1 MIYDRHTNLKR
12 IEKSMSNGRKIFRFL
27 KFVEDLKKFYSYLYD
42 SSFDPITILKA
53 FTTLS
58 ACFYH
63 FLDNLVWASNV
74 GMINRI
80 ISGEL
85 KWKTS
90 KNFFSLLRTMIK
102 LITNLI
108 DFKNYYYNSW
118 MNNENE
124 IKHENYEKI
133 LNETFKNRSKLRMIS
148 LDIIHSL
155 LKLITLFY
163 SLKAEPLYSHIH
175 PIIVTLCGIVYCVI
189 SLFKIYSKTSDSQ
202 KKMIKNIKSVGS
214 YTALKSTNNLLG
226 ISNHNMSVSNI
237 NTYGLCRRSSFEVSL
252 VERHPN
258 NKLFDENY
266 FENYYIDFNKDF
278 PLVPEMVLKANG
290 GDFLKF
296 SS

>member
-90 KNFFSLLRTMIK
+90 KNFFSLFIWR
-102 LITNLI
+102 
-108 DFKNYYYNSW
+108 
-118 MNNENE
+118 
-124 IKHENYEKI
+124 
-133 LNETFKNRSKLRMIS
+133 
-148 LDIIHSL
+148 IIGYTH
-155 LKLITLFY
+155 
-163 SLKAEPLYSHIH
+163 H
-175 PIIVTLCGIVYCVI
+175 PINLRNFCLI
-189 SLFKIYSKTSDSQ
+189 FK
-202 KKMIKNIKSVGS
+202 
-214 YTALKSTNNLLG
+214 
-226 ISNHNMSVSNI
+226 
-237 NTYGLCRRSSFEVSL
+237 
-252 VERHPN
+252 
-258 NKLFDENY
+258 
-266 FENYYIDFNKDF
+266 FN
-278 PLVPEMVLKANG
+278 
-290 GDFLKF
+290 
-296 SS
+296 